1 MLVVD
6 TNILVYA
13 ADADLP
19 WHEEAH
25 DWIERRRS
33 EPDAWYVTWSI
44 LYEFMRVTTH
54 PRVMRKPW
62 KAAQAM
68 TFLSALLASPGLSV
82 LVATER
88 HADVA
93 AQVVAELP
101 WLAGNLIHDAHT
113 AILMR
118 EHGVSRICTR
128 DADFHRFPFVQV
140 VDPLRGTD

>member
-1 MLVVD
+1 VLVVD

-13 ADADLP
+13 ADQDSQ
-19 WHEEAH
+19 WHAVCNA
-25 DWIERRRS
+25 WIERRRVQ
-33 EPDAWYVTWSI
+33 PDAWYVTWSI
-44 LYEFMRVTTH
+44 LYEFMRVATH
-54 PRVMRKPW
+54 PRVLRKPW
-62 KAAQAM
+62 SAGQAIS
-68 TFLSALLASPGLSV
+68 FVSALLTSPGLGV

-93 AQVVAELP
+93 ARVVGELP

-128 DADFHRFPFVQV
+128 DADFHRFPFVEV
-140 VDPLRGTD
+140 FEPD